1 MLVQPS
7 SASPHVTGAIRQAAA
22 STGTSFGYL
31 LATAQIESGFN
42 PSAKAATSSALG
54 LFQFID
60 QTWLQTIK
68 QSGAAHG
75 LGQYA
80 NAIVRAPDGHFEVP
94 DASMRTTIMNLR
106 SNAKVNA
113 TMGAAYTRNNAE
125 ALYDGLGREA
135 SEGELYIAHFLGAD
149 GATRLIG
156 AALSAPK
163 LNASTLFPQAAGA
176 NRPIFYDKLGMP
188 RSVLDVYRVLTGK
201 FETARANNTDGGA
214 DMTTAALRGSLPAN
228 VAPPRPPAP
237 IPVVAEAAKPSVIPD
252 TAGIATAYAEANAR
266 PVKDERPMFQALFT
280 DVPRR
285 GGVAPV
291 VGQLWSP
298 ANSATDNPAIRN
310 LDLFTDSRPNPRKL
324 FGGS

>member
-7 SASPHVTGAIRQAAA
+7 TTQSHVTGAIRQAAA
-22 STGTSFGYL
+22 QTGTSFGYL
-31 LATAQIESGFN
+31 LATAQIESNLN
-42 PSAKAATSSALG
+42 PSAKAATSSAQG

-60 QTWLQTIK
+60 QTWLQTVK

-80 NAIVRAPDGHFEVP
+80 AAISRSADGQFQVADP
-94 DASMRTTIMNLR
+94 GMRTAIMNMR
-106 SNAKVNA
+106 SNPKINA
-113 TMGAAYTRNNAE
+113 TMGAAYTRSNAE

-135 SEGELYIAHFLGAD
+135 TEGELYIAHFLGAD

-163 LNASTLFPQAAGA
+163 VSAATLFPQAAAA
-176 NRPIFYDKLGMP
+176 NRPIFYDRLGGQ
-188 RSVLDVYRVLTGK
+188 RSVVDVYRTLTGK
-201 FETARANNTDGGA
+201 FEAARANNPDTNV
-214 DMTTAALRGSLPAN
+214 TATASLRGSLPAN
-228 VAPPRPPAP
+228 PSAPRPPAP
-237 IPVVAEAAKPSVIPD
+237 IATEMAKPSVVPD
-252 TAGIATAYAEANAR
+252 TAGITSAYADANSR

-280 DVPRR
+280 DAPRK

-298 ANSATDNPAIRN
+298 ASAAADSAAART
-310 LDLFTDSRPNPRKL
+310 LGLFTDMPPSARKL
-324 FGGS
+324 FGGT